1 MAAAYFPILLG
12 EKYMAGRRSG
22 SHSGAGGT
30 TPLELKIMQIL
41 WRLGPAQVQT
51 VQQELD
57 GDLAYTTV
65 QTMLNVLHR
74 KGRVTRRLRG
84 RAYEYRATVTEEK
97 TLGTAVADLIDRMFG
112 GSPEE
117 LVMSLVKS
125 RQLDAARLTK
135 LAERVEAAKAGK
147 KDRRRER
154 DA

>member
-1 MAAAYFPILLG
+1 MA
-12 EKYMAGRRSG
+12 RRKG
-22 SHSGAGGT
+22 SSMGM
-30 TPLELKIMQIL
+30 TPLELKIMQVL
-41 WRLGPAQVQT
+41 WRLGPAQVQA
-51 VQQELD
+51 VQQELAD
-57 GDLAYTTV
+57 DLAYTTV

-97 TLGTAVADLIDRMFG
+97 TLGTAVADLIDRMFS

-135 LAERVEAAKAGK
+135 LAERVEVAKAAKK
-147 KDRRRER
+147 KDRGR
-154 DA
+154 DGDA

>member
-1 MAAAYFPILLG
+1 
-12 EKYMAGRRSG
+12 MAGRRNSSG
-22 SHSGAGGT
+22 GGSRAM
-30 TPLELKIMQIL
+30 TPLELKIMQVL
-41 WRLGPAQVQT
+41 WRLGPSPVLS

-57 GDLAYTTV
+57 GELAYTTV
-65 QTMLNVLHR
+65 QTMLNVLER

-84 RAYEYRATVTEEK
+84 RAYEYRAAVTEEK

-125 RQLDAARLTK
+125 RQLDAARLAK
-135 LAERVEAAKAGK
+135 LAERLEMAKAGCGK
-147 KDRRRER
+147 NRRDR

>member
-1 MAAAYFPILLG
+1 
-12 EKYMAGRRSG
+12 MAGRRSG
-22 SHSGAGGT
+22 SHNGAGAM
-30 TPLELKIMQIL
+30 TPLELKIMQVL
-41 WRLGPAQVQT
+41 WRLGPAQVQA
-51 VQQELD
+51 VQQELA
-57 GDLAYTTV
+57 GELAYTTV

-135 LAERVEAAKAGK
+135 LAERVDAAKAAK
-147 KDRRRER
+147 KDRRRDR

>member
-1 MAAAYFPILLG
+1 
-12 EKYMAGRRSG
+12 MAGRRSG
-22 SHSGAGGT
+22 SQSGAGGT
-30 TPLELKIMQIL
+30 TPLELKIMQVL
-41 WRLGPAQVQT
+41 WRLGPTQVQT

-135 LAERVEAAKAGK
+135 LAERVEAAKVAK

>member
-1 MAAAYFPILLG
+1 
-12 EKYMAGRRSG
+12 MAGRRGGSVNRSG
-22 SHSGAGGT
+22 GM
-30 TPLELKIMQIL
+30 TPLELRIMQVL
-41 WRLGPAQVQT
+41 WRLGPSQVQA

-65 QTMLNVLHR
+65 QTMLNVLER

-84 RAYEYRATVTEEK
+84 RAYEYRAAVSEEK
-97 TLGTAVADLIDRMFG
+97 TLGTAVADLVDRMFG

-125 RQLDAARLTK
+125 RQLDAGRLAK
-135 LAERVEAAKAGK
+135 LAERVDAAKAAKK
-147 KDRRRER
+147 KDRGRDR

>member
-1 MAAAYFPILLG
+1 
-12 EKYMAGRRSG
+12 MAGRRSG
-22 SHSGAGGT
+22 SGGSGGM
-30 TPLELKIMQIL
+30 TPLELKIMQVL
-41 WRLGPAQVQT
+41 WRLGPSPVQA
-51 VQQELD
+51 VQQELG

-65 QTMLNVLHR
+65 QTMLNVLER

-84 RAYEYRATVTEEK
+84 RAYEYRASVTEEK

-125 RQLDAARLTK
+125 RQLDAARLAK
-135 LAERVEAAKAGK
+135 LAERVEAAKRAK
-147 KDRRRER
+147 TRRDG